1 MPGIPMLAS
10 SIVTDFFEGL
20 WRLIEAIILGII
32 EGITEW
38 LPISSTG
45 HLMLA
50 GKVLKPFGDNQAFI
64 ELFEVVVQ
72 LGAILAVCVIY
83 FHKLNPW
90 SKGKTPGQKH
100 QTWILWAKVCL
111 ASIPIVIFVLIYE
124 KVDAVHD
131 FFHNSKIQPII
142 IACALIFYGIAF
154 IVVENYFIPKRQ
166 PVNKFF
172 KLTYRTA
179 FFIGCIQVL
188 SLIPGTSRSGVTILG
203 AMLLGCTRRV
213 SAEYTFFLGIPAM
226 FGASGLKLLSTL
238 KDMYFDKNPAAELVT
253 ELSPELAS
261 ELGSKVEP
269 AGVYDWFLF
278 LVAMFVAFMVSMI
291 AIRFLMDYVKR
302 HNFTFFGWYRIALG
316 VIVLIVAFTIGF

>member
-1 MPGIPMLAS
+1 MQGIPMLAAS
-10 SIVTDFFEGL
+10 GISDFFDGV
-20 WRLIEAIILGII
+20 WRFIEAVILGII

-50 GKVLKPFGDNQAFI
+50 EKVINPFGGNLSFA
-64 ELFEVVVQ
+64 ELFEVLVQ
-72 LGAILAVCVIY
+72 LGAILAVCTIY

-90 SKGKTPGQKH
+90 SKGKTPGQKR
-100 QTWILWAKVCL
+100 QTWILWAKVCI
-111 ASIPIVIFVLIYE
+111 ASIPVVIFGLIYE

-131 FFHNSKIQPII
+131 FFHDPKIQPIV
-142 IACALIFYGIAF
+142 IAITLIVYGIAF
-154 IVVENYFIPKRQ
+154 IVIENYFIPDRQ

-172 KLTYRTA
+172 KLSLETA
-179 FFIGCIQVL
+179 FFIGMIQVL

-213 SAEYTFFLGIPAM
+213 SAEFTFFLGIPAM

-238 KDMYFDKNPAAELVT
+238 KHI
-253 ELSPELAS
+253 
-261 ELGSKVEP
+261 SKGEMAPVG
-269 AGVYDWFLF
+269 AYNWFL
-278 LVAMFVAFMVSMI
+278 LIVAMIVAYLVSMI

-302 HNFTFFGWYRIALG
+302 HTFTFFGWYRIALG
-316 VIVLIVAFTIGF
+316 VIVLIVAFAVGF

>member
-10 SIVTDFFEGL
+10 SIITDFFDGL
-20 WRLIEAIILGII
+20 WRFVQVIFLGII

-50 GKVLKPFGDNQAFI
+50 EMFLDPFNGNKPIRD
-64 ELFEVVVQ
+64 LFEVLVQ

-90 SKGKTPGQKH
+90 SKGKTPGQRH
-100 QTWILWAKVCL
+100 QTWVLWAKVCI
-111 ASIPIVIFVLIYE
+111 ASIPIAICGAFYE
-124 KVDAVHD
+124 LCKPVHD
-131 FFHNSKIQPII
+131 FFHDDQIKHVI
-142 IACALIFYGIAF
+142 IAITLIVYGIAF
-154 IVVENYFIPKRQ
+154 IVVEKYFIPERQ

-172 KLTYRTA
+172 KLSYETA

-226 FGASGLKLLSTL
+226 FGASGLKFL
-238 KDMYFDKNPAAELVT
+238 KTMKDVYIDGENG
-253 ELSPELAS
+253 
-261 ELGSKVEP
+261 GSI
-269 AGVYDWFLF
+269 GFYNWFL
-278 LVAMFVAFMVSMI
+278 LVISMIVAFFVSMI

-316 VIVLIVAFTIGF
+316 VVVLTLILAIGM